1 VELTM
6 AAVPSSPLTPGYF
19 LDRYELLCPLAD
31 GGMASVWVA
40 RLRGKHGFEKLLA
53 IKTVLPQFAADPR
66 FQQMFLDE
74 ARIAARIEHAN
85 VAQIVDVGEQHDITY
100 MVMEWVDG
108 DSLSRLYRA
117 LRKKGMTL
125 PLHVLL
131 RVVADACAGLH
142 EAHEQGV
149 VHRDVSPQNIL
160 VSQRGVA
167 KVIDFGIAK
176 ARDSTVAENAGLLK
190 GKIHY
195 MAPEQ
200 ARGHVL
206 DRRAD
211 VFAIGALLY
220 HYITGAPPFDG
231 ESQVAVLGRLTSGEP
246 AAPLSASVPPAVAAL
261 VMRALAHDPVAR
273 FANAHDM
280 KDAIESAMS
289 SSGLSCTKAQVAAFV
304 AEHGASRTASRKEAI
319 DLAISAA
326 AERER
331 VRDVLRPNPE
341 KSATGVLAS
350 DARFVH
356 TSSFPPPPPMS
367 SPLSSPLLAPPPA
380 PSGSIDVVVVEPSQ
394 RRGKLALLAV
404 VLVVLGVGA
413 GAAIT
418 FVVATR
424 DHAPTA
430 SSAAPPTT
438 TAMKAVASAAPAPT
452 IDIAGVDPD
461 SLPAA
466 SAAATAAI
474 APVVTATAHTTATPT
489 DSAASQGTNRRSKYG
504 F

>member
-1 VELTM
+1 M
-6 AAVPSSPLTPGYF
+6 AAVPTSPLTPGYF

-53 IKTVLPQFAADPR
+53 IKTVLPQFAADER

-74 ARIAARIEHAN
+74 ARIASRIEHAN
-85 VAQIVDVGEQHDITY
+85 VAQILDVGEQHDITY
-100 MVMEWVDG
+100 LVMEWVDG

-142 EAHEQGV
+142 EAHEQGI
-149 VHRDVSPQNIL
+149 VHRDVSPQNVL
-160 VSQRGVA
+160 VSQRGIA

-176 ARDSTVAENAGLLK
+176 ARDNAVPETGAGLIK

-200 ARGHVL
+200 ARGLAV

-211 VFAIGALLY
+211 VFALGALLY
-220 HYITGAPPFDG
+220 HYMAGAAPYDG
-231 ESQVAVLGRLTSGEP
+231 DNQLAVLNRLTSGDPP
-246 AAPLSASVPPAVAAL
+246 ASLPASVPMPVAAL
-261 VMRALAHDPVAR
+261 VMRALAHDPAKR
-273 FANAHDM
+273 FAT
-280 KDAIESAMS
+280 AIELKEAIEVAMVACK
-289 SSGLSCTKAQVAAFV
+289 LSCTQAQVAAFV

-331 VRDVLRPNPE
+331 VREMLRPNPE

-356 TSSFPPPPPMS
+356 TSSFPPPP
-367 SPLSSPLLAPPPA
+367 LTPPPISVPPPL
-380 PSGSIDVVVVEPSQ
+380 PSGSIDVVVVEPAQ
-394 RRGKLALLAV
+394 RRGKLAILAV
-404 VLVVLGVGA
+404 VLVVLGVVA

-418 FVVATR
+418 FVVATHK
-424 DHAPTA
+424 DTPSSSLGA
-430 SSAAPPTT
+430 SSAPLA
-438 TAMKAVASAAPAPT
+438 TATGAKTIAAPSAT

-461 SLPAA
+461 SLPSAESSA
-466 SAAATAAI
+466 SAAMTVA
-474 APVVTATAHTTATPT
+474 APVHTTTTAPTESATT
-489 DSAASQGTNRRSKYG
+489 TQATSRRSKYG

>member
-1 VELTM
+1 M

-53 IKTVLPQFAADPR
+53 IKTVLPQYAADPR
-66 FQQMFLDE
+66 FQQMFLEE

-85 VAQIVDVGEQHDITY
+85 VAQIVDVGEQHGITY
-100 MVMEWVDG
+100 LVMEWVDG

-131 RVVADACAGLH
+131 RVVGDACAGLH
-142 EAHEQGV
+142 EAHEQGI

-176 ARDSTVAENAGLLK
+176 ARDNTVLETNTGLK

-200 ARGHVL
+200 ARGQEL

-211 VFAIGALLY
+211 VFALGALLY
-220 HYITGAPPFDG
+220 HYIAGNPPYDG
-231 ESQVAVLGRLTSGEP
+231 DNQIAVLSRLTSGQP
-246 AAPLSASVPPAVAAL
+246 PAPLSPSVPPAVTAL
-261 VMRALAHDPVAR
+261 VTRALSHDPNAR
-273 FANAHDM
+273 FASAHDM
-280 KDAIESAMS
+280 KDAIEAAMTA
-289 SSGLSCTKAQVAAFV
+289 SGLSCTQGQVAAFV
-304 AEHGASRTASRKEAI
+304 VEHGASRTASRKEAI

-331 VRDVLRPNPE
+331 VRDMLRPNPE
-341 KSATGVLAS
+341 KSATGVLAAS

-356 TSSFPPPPPMS
+356 TSSFPPPPPT
-367 SPLSSPLLAPPPA
+367 PSPLLVPPAA
-380 PSGSIDVVVVEPSQ
+380 PSGSIDVVVVEPAQ
-394 RRGKLALLAV
+394 KRGKLAILAV
-404 VLVVLGVGA
+404 VLVVLGIGA
-413 GAAIT
+413 GVAIT
-418 FVVATR
+418 FFVATHK
-424 DHAPTA
+424 DAPTA
-430 SSAAPPTT
+430 TASPPAVT
-438 TAMKAVASAAPAPT
+438 TAKAVASVAPKPT
-452 IDIAGVDPD
+452 IDVVGVDID

-466 SAAATAAI
+466 EPSATAL
-474 APVVTATAHTTATPT
+474 APNVPTVVHTAVAAPTETAAP
-489 DSAASQGTNRRSKYG
+489 QGSSNRRSKYG